1 MPSAGNTR
9 AGELNRVAEHAH
21 EKAAVSHE
29 QGEHRTAHELSRE
42 AMERTRE
49 TEARLAA
56 MKQEGGDKK

>member
-29 QGEHRTAHELSRE
+29 QRDHRTAHELSRE
-42 AMERTRE
+42 AAARSQES
-49 TEARLAA
+49 EAHLAQLDE
-56 MKQEGGDKK
+56 KRGDKK